1 MSSCGDLASCL
12 SNLAADGT
20 CAGKALLSDGKALAI
35 LQDPS
40 FAAGDP
46 GPNAA
51 FQALM
56 HKHGLFGHGVRFL
69 PTLYFTSGL
78 IASAA
83 TQPNI
88 CCL

>member
-1 MSSCGDLASCL
+1 MSTCRDPASCL
-12 SNLAADGT
+12 SNLAADGK

-46 GPNAA
+46 EPNAA

-56 HKHGLFGHGVRFL
+56 HKHGLFGYGVRFL
-69 PTLYFTSGL
+69 LTLYFTLGL

-83 TQPNI
+83 T
-88 CCL
+88 